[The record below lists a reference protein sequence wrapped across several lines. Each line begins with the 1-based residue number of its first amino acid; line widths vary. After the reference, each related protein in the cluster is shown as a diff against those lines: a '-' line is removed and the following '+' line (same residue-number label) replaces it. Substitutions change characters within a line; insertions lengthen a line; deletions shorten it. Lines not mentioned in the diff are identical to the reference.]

1 VRLRATLLLVLAVLA
16 VLAGAPAARAEGDN
30 REEARRHYERG
41 LALTN
46 AADYAGALEAF
57 REAYTKSPHFL
68 VLYNVG
74 QAEVMLGHP
83 VEAIAALRRY
93 LDDGGAEIPA
103 ERRRDAEAQ
112 IATLETRLAELTVT
126 TDRAGLLV
134 IVDDKEVGRSPLYE
148 PLRLAAGR
156 HVIAVKDGE
165 QRQTVTVDLVEA
177 ERRTVSVVVP
187 SSLLAAP
194 PAVAPAAAAK
204 PSPPPPP
211 PAKPRKKPAAG
222 TGTETL
228 VGYAALGTGIAVG
241 GAALAHYFWNR
252 GRYEDWKTENA
263 ALQSDPTSPG
273 SRERQAANNELA
285 ASIEGA
291 SRVTV
296 TLSVVGAALAASG
309 AVLLVLGSGD
319 DSNARPPA
327 RGVALALTWAGG
339 RSGGATAWTAW

>member
-1 VRLRATLLLVLAVLA
+1 VRSCFAWLLALAVL
-16 VLAGAPAARAEGDN
+16 VGAAPARAEGDN

-83 VEAIAALRRY
+83 IEAVAALRRY
-93 LDDGGAEIPA
+93 LNDGGAEVPA
-103 ERRRDAEAQ
+103 TRRQEVEAQ
-112 IATLETRLAELTVT
+112 IAALEAKLAELTVT

-134 IVDDKEVGRSPLYE
+134 LVDDKEIGRSPLYE
-148 PLRLAAGR
+148 PLRVAPGR
-156 HVIAVKDGE
+156 HVVTVKEGE
-165 QRQTVTVDLVEA
+165 QRQTVTVDLAEA
-177 ERRTVSVVVP
+177 ERRTVSVVVSP
-187 SSLLAAP
+187 PPVAPPPAAVVAAP
-194 PAVAPAAAAK
+194 KASA
-204 PSPPPPP
+204 PPPP
-211 PAKPRKKPAAG
+211 PAKAAKKPAAG
-222 TGTETL
+222 PSTETL

-241 GAALAHYFWNR
+241 GAALAHFFWNR
-252 GRYEDWKTENA
+252 SRYDNWKAEDA
-263 ALQSDPTSPG
+263 ALKSDPTSSAG
-273 SRERQAANNELA
+273 ERERQVANNELA

-296 TLSVVGAALAASG
+296 TLSVVGAALAAGG
-309 AVLLVLGSGD
+309 AVLLVMGSDD

-327 RGVALALTWAGG
+327 RGVAFALTWAGG
-339 RSGGATAWTAW
+339 RSGGATAWASW